1 MQTVTLFNHIS
12 LKYRGKIGLIK
23 YLQWVLKILGN
34 VLV

>member
-1 MQTVTLFNHIS
+1 MTFFNQVS